1 MGRVSRPVSAIC
13 VQREFL
19 LEIYQDGHHGDTEI
33 TEIDI
38 ETLFRNR
45 RHSGGI
51 EIDLGAS
58 VITDMHYFD
67 RPQSPHNHV
76 N

>member
-1 MGRVSRPVSAIC
+1 MG
-13 VQREFL
+13 
-19 LEIYQDGHHGDTEI
+19 I
-33 TEIDI
+33 TEINT

-58 VITDMHYFD
+58 VITDMHCFD